1 MTAYQYTGV
10 WQLSYATVGA
20 SSNWLASDPATSFV
34 YQNDDASTFV
44 SDWVS
49 GFDTFYSAN
58 VTGDALT
65 QLWYSTRGRLFYLD
79 SVSGNLFTAYDITVT
94 GPLPTI
100 GATIRDA
107 IAGFVTATY
116 V

>member
-1 MTAYQYTGV
+1 MTAYQYTGI
-10 WQLSYATVGA
+10 WELSYGTVGG
-20 SSNWLASDPATSFV
+20 SSNWLQYNPATSFV
-34 YQNDDASTFV
+34 YQNDTASTFV
-44 SDWVS
+44 TSWTS
-49 GFDTFYSAN
+49 GFNTFYSSN

-65 QLWYSTRGRLFYLD
+65 QLWYSSRGRLLYLD
-79 SVSGNLFTAYDITVT
+79 TVSGNLLTAYEILVT

-107 IAGFVTATY
+107 IAGFVTDTY